1 MKKISTLLLVLVAAV
16 NIAVAQSVKVYTG
29 DIVIEVMGKKETL
42 KSVPVEYED
51 NGGAA
56 DRILI
61 KNLKV
66 SLMGSDFAVGN
77 ITVVDVQNSKG
88 NVKSSPKGKENNIVL
103 TDGDDPTETWLGS
116 ALGGVQGEVTGTI
129 SGNKMSLKIPLK
141 VSIVML
147 PVTLNIDFEG
157 TCTETAIGNV
167 VTESQN
173 TAVYNLSG
181 MSTDA
186 SAKGIVIKNGK
197 KYLNK

>member
-16 NIAVAQSVKVYTG
+16 NIAVAQNTKVYIG
-29 DIVIEVMGKKETL
+29 DITINALFVKETI
-42 KSVPVEYED
+42 KSVPVEYEN
-51 NGGAA
+51 NGGTA

-61 KNLKV
+61 KNLKL
-66 SLMGSDFAVGN
+66 SLGEDALAVGN
-77 ITVVDVQNSKG
+77 ITVIDVQNSKG
-88 NVKSSPKGKENNIVL
+88 NVKSSPKGKDNNIVL
-103 TDGDDPTETWLGS
+103 SDGDDPTETWLGS
-116 ALGGVQGEVTGTI
+116 ALGGVQGEVSGTI
-129 SGNKMSLKIPLK
+129 SGNKLSLKIPLK
-141 VSIVML
+141 VATF
-147 PVTLNIDFEG
+147 PVTLNINFEG

>member
-29 DIVIEVMGKKETL
+29 DIVIEVMGMKETL

-66 SLMGSDFAVGN
+66 SLLGSDFAVGN
-77 ITVVDVQNSKG
+77 ITVIDVQNSKG
-88 NVKSSPKGKENNIVL
+88 NVKSSPKGKDNNIVL
-103 TDGDDPTETWLGS
+103 SDGDDPTETWVGS

-129 SGNKMSLKIPLK
+129 SGNKMSLKIPLNVK
-141 VSIVML
+141 IGPL
-147 PVTLNIDFEG
+147 PVTLNINFEG
-157 TCTETAIGNV
+157 TCTETVISNTM
-167 VTESQN
+167 TESQN
-173 TAVYNLSG
+173 AVVYNISG

>member
-16 NIAVAQSVKVYTG
+16 NIVMAQNTKVYIG
-29 DIVIEVMGKKETL
+29 DITINALIVKETI
-42 KSVPVEYED
+42 KSVPVEYEN
-51 NGGAA
+51 NGGTA

-61 KNLKV
+61 KNLKL
-66 SLMGSDFAVGN
+66 SLGEDALAVGN
-77 ITVVDVQNSKG
+77 ITVIDVQNSKG
-88 NVKSSPKGKENNIVL
+88 NVKSSPKGDDNNIVL
-103 TDGDDPTETWLGS
+103 SDGDDPTETWLGS
-116 ALGGVQGEVTGTI
+116 VLGGVQGEVSGTI
-129 SGNKMSLKIPLK
+129 SGNKLSLKIPLK
-141 VSIVML
+141 VATF
-147 PVTLNIDFEG
+147 PVTLNINFEG

>member
-1 MKKISTLLLVLVAAV
+1 MKKISTLLLVLLAAV
-16 NIAVAQSVKVYTG
+16 NIAVAQNTKIYTG
-29 DIVIEVMGKKETL
+29 DIVIDALIAKETI
-42 KSVPVEYED
+42 KAVPVEYEN
-51 NGGAA
+51 NGGTA

-141 VSIVML
+141 VSNL
-147 PVTLNIDFEG
+147 PVTLNINFEG

>member
-1 MKKISTLLLVLVAAV
+1 MKKISTLLLVLLAAV
-16 NIAVAQSVKVYTG
+16 NIAVAQNTKIYTG
-29 DIVIEVMGKKETL
+29 DIVIDAMGKKESV
-42 KSVPVEYED
+42 KSVPLEYED
-51 NGGAA
+51 NGGTA

-66 SLMGSDFAVGN
+66 SLLGSDFAVGN

-103 TDGDDPTETWLGS
+103 TDGDDPTETWVGS

-141 VSIVML
+141 VSFGPL
-147 PVTLNIDFEG
+147 SVTLNINFEG
-157 TCTETAIGNV
+157 TCTETAIGN
-167 VTESQN
+167 TMAESQN
-173 TAVYNLSG
+173 AVVYNLSG

-186 SAKGIVIKNGK
+186 SVKGIVIKNGK